1 MQTILGALAVLA
13 ALGAGAWQA
22 HFKAVFTGYGIVGSN
37 VRVRNS
43 DGCVAVPGMSACES
57 A

>member
-1 MQTILGALAVLA
+1 MQTFLGALAVLA